1 METQSSGSIRF
12 RYSVVKHTPSLAKTD
27 SKDMAASYTM
37 NSMDN
42 TLSKKTK
49 SIDDILTQF
58 RNSGNF
64 TKRLND
70 SLSLKDS
77 GSLKEGISKVLG
89 STGTTNATRVAEL
102 LAKARAR
109 SAVRNNK
116 DGTTELL
123 SLSESKLGDSIS
135 SAIASTMRVGESKAS
150 KDYLMSSTN
159 TRDKIQDSFETA
171 DDKYDDSEPLLGI
184 ETSHYI

>member
-12 RYSVVKHTPSLAKTD
+12 RYSVVKYTPSLAKAD
-27 SKDMAASYTM
+27 NKDGTSNTM

-109 SAVRNNK
+109 SAVRNSK
-116 DGTTELL
+116 DAL
-123 SLSESKLGDSIS
+123 SSEGKLGDTIS
-135 SAIASTMRVGESKAS
+135 SAIASTMRGESKAS
-150 KDYLMSSTN
+150 KDYLMSSN
-159 TRDKIQDSFETA
+159 AREKIQDNFDAS
-171 DDKYDDSEPLLGI
+171 DDKYDDDSEPLLGI
-184 ETSHYI
+184 DTYYYYYYYYI